1 MENARGEEMAS
12 GSYQGVRIRLAASN
26 RKELAHSKEWGGVL
40 VHREWD
46 TRRFFNSNK
55 CYKCYQRVSLC
66 QRSVILFAVLAGG
79 RPHLFG
85 VSLQPVRT
93 PAPFNAWK
101 TDNSHEV

>member
-1 MENARGEEMAS
+1 LKVMEKARGEEMAS

-66 QRSVILFAVLAGG
+66 QRSVILFAVLAGYAG
-79 RPHLFG
+79 RPH
-85 VSLQPVRT
+85 LQPVRT
-93 PAPFNAWK
+93 PAPFNACK